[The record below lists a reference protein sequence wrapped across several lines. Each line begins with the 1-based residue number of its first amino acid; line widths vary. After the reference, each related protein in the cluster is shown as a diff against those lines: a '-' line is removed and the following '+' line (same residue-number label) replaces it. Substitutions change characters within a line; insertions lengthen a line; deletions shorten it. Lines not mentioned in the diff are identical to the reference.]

1 MSRDH
6 QNTGRTREESASTSG
21 NQSTSFP
28 NSLLDSGTSSPASS
42 LEPVA
47 SNFYGSQS
55 YANWEEVNNPKIE
68 PVPNVY
74 ASKLATSIEEQRK
87 FGPFF
92 NVFTVYHVAS
102 VQITVKHEDGGT
114 AEPTKGSGIV
124 FEPDKSRLVILT
136 AAHIFEDLTQDSE
149 IIIHLEISYTRDG
162 KSKPRDITLEPSDY
176 KITGNYQK
184 DVAVIALGENAERKV
199 REHVKNF
206 PSAGLL
212 DESNVLFMMI
222 HYANETH
229 KQVTTAR
236 REQTNL
242 ATLQVNLHMD
252 GGPGASGAPIYS
264 LSGNVVAIHK
274 CRMQN
279 NQEIKSCILI
289 KDVIDAELDA
299 NGYSHIYE
307 VLSEEDQQSYEY
319 HPDVT
324 QESASYNPFEIDEG
338 DKSQKLLGN
347 KIKNVGGELPPA
359 HLNQKGLL
367 KISNEV
373 TETYIRDNF
382 RLQLQD
388 TLFES
393 LGKGGKHKET
403 KDYSFKDEID
413 SDHFPAWNAF
423 EIAIKNCKDREL
435 KRALN
440 VTRDNLPAIT
450 IPKKIHNELDTTKS
464 QQFRTDQGNLMS
476 EGKFFEAIKMNFESY
491 IQHGLFA
498 GASYPDFNNGQFEQ
512 LLLRYRKGFGD
523 SLQEHVNL
531 RFITEEQKNQ
541 LLNTLNLPQE

>member
-1 MSRDH
+1 MGEREH
-6 QNTGRTREESASTSG
+6 QNTGRTREEPASTRW
-21 NQSTSFP
+21 NQS
-28 NSLLDSGTSSPASS
+28 SPDSS

-47 SNFYGSQS
+47 SNFYDSQS
-55 YANWEEVNNPKIE
+55 HTNLEKVNNPQIE

-74 ASKLATSIEEQRK
+74 ASTLATSIEVQKK
-87 FGPFF
+87 FGNFF
-92 NVFTVYHVAS
+92 NVFTDFHDAS

-114 AEPTKGSGIV
+114 AKPTKGSGVV
-124 FEPDKSRLVILT
+124 FQPDESRLVILT

-149 IIIHLEISYTRDG
+149 ISIHLETSNTRDG
-162 KSKPRDITLEPSDY
+162 KSKTHEITLEPSDY
-176 KITGNYQK
+176 EITGNYQK
-184 DVAVIALGENAERKV
+184 DVAVIALGENKKREV

-206 PSAGLL
+206 PSASLLDEPFPSASLL

-222 HYANETH
+222 HYANENH
-229 KQVTTAR
+229 KQVTTAC

-279 NQEIKSCILI
+279 NQEIKSCVLI
-289 KDVIDAELDA
+289 KDVIDAERDE
-299 NGYSHIYE
+299 NGHSDIQK
-307 VLSEEDQQSYEY
+307 VLREKDQSRYEY

-324 QESASYNPFEIDEG
+324 QESASYNPFEIKEG
-338 DKSQKLLGN
+338 NKSQKLLGN
-347 KIKNVGGELPPA
+347 KIEGVIGELPRE
-359 HLNQKGLL
+359 HLTKEGLL
-367 KISNEV
+367 KISNNV

-382 RLQLQD
+382 RLELQD

-403 KDYSFKDEID
+403 KEHSFKDEID
-413 SDHFPAWNAF
+413 SDHFPPWNAF
-423 EIAIKNCKDREL
+423 KIAIKNCKDREL

-450 IPKKIHNELDTTKS
+450 IPKKIHEELDTTKR

-476 EGKFFEAIKMNFESY
+476 EGNFFDAIKMNFESY
-491 IQHGLFA
+491 NHHGLFA
-498 GASYPDFNNGQFEQ
+498 RANYFPDFNDGQFDQ
-512 LLLRYRKGFGD
+512 LLLRYREGFGD
-523 SLQEHVNL
+523 SLQEHANL
-531 RFITEEQKNQ
+531 GFITEEQKNQ
-541 LLNTLNLPQE
+541 LLDTLNLP